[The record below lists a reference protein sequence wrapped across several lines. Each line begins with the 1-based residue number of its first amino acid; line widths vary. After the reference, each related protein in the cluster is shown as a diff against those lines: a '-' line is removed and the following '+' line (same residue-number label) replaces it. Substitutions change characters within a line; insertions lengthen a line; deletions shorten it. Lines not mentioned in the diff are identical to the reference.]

1 MNDGLRE
8 GCMGVIE
15 FMDSELMGADRVFLA
30 ADQLTAPVAGCVGCA
45 GCAGCVKVDG
55 GGVNVDCGGAENV
68 DCGGGEKVD
77 G

>member
-1 MNDGLRE
+1 
-8 GCMGVIE
+8 MGVIE
-15 FMDSELMGADRVFLA
+15 FNDIEFMGADRVFLA
-30 ADQLTAPVAGCVGCA
+30 ADQLTAPVVGCV

-68 DCGGGEKVD
+68 DWGGGEKVD